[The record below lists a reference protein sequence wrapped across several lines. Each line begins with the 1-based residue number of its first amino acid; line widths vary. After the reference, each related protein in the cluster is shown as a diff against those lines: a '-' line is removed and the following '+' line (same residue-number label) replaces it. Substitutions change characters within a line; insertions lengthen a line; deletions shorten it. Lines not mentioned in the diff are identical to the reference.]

1 MKTIKL
7 IVNTKSETY
16 PIFIGSKLITKLSR
30 ILKQNSI
37 NFNKCLFVIDKKVP
51 KKMISKINQSMKNK
65 KCFKYF
71 FTAKEK
77 NKNQKNVNNILN
89 ILLKKNFTRKDC
101 LISIGGG
108 ITGDVTGFAASIFKR
123 GLQFVNIPTTL
134 LSQVDSSVGGK
145 TGVNTKEGKNL
156 IGSFYQPK
164 LVISDSQFLK
174 TLSPREITCGYGEIF
189 KHSLIKNKKFY
200 NYLNHNVS
208 SILKLKSPFIE
219 KAIFE
224 SCKIKKLVVEED
236 EKEKGIRKVLNFGH
250 TFAHA
255 YEASLGF
262 SKKLNHGEAVILGII
277 SALKFSLKR
286 KYLKKKEF
294 DLIIKH
300 IIEAKLPSQIK
311 NYFSIRDLNKILSF
325 MLKDK
330 KNFSNKVNLILLK
343 KVGSA
348 TINHQ
353 YKVDFIKSFLK
364 NELTN

>member
-1 MKTIKL
+1 MKPIK
-7 IVNTKSETY
+7 INVKTKLENY
-16 PIFIGSKLITKLSR
+16 PIIIGSGIIRNLGVYLNK
-30 ILKQNSI
+30 NSI
-37 NFNKCLFVIDKKVP
+37 NFNQCLLIIDKKVP
-51 KKMISKINQSMKNK
+51 KKMISKIIKSLK
-65 KCFKYF
+65 KKKISKFLF
-71 FTAKEK
+71 NSNEK
-77 NKNQKNVNNILN
+77 NKNLNTINKILQ
-89 ILLKKNFTRKDC
+89 ILLNKNFSRLDC
-101 LISIGGG
+101 VMTIGGG
-108 ITGDVTGFAASIFKR
+108 ITGDVGGFAASLYKR
-123 GLQFVNIPTTL
+123 GLKFINIPTTL
-134 LSQVDSSVGGK
+134 LSQVDSSLGGK
-145 TGVNTKEGKNL
+145 TGVNTSEGKNL

-164 LVISDSQFLK
+164 IVISDSEFLRS
-174 TLSPREITCGYGEIF
+174 LPRREIICGYGEIF
-189 KHSLIKNKKFY
+189 KHSLILNKIFY
-200 NYLNHNVS
+200 KYLNNNS
-208 SILKLKSPFIE
+208 LNIINLKSPFIE

-277 SALKFSLKR
+277 SALKFSLKE

-311 NYFSIRDLNKILSF
+311 NYFSIKDLNKILSF

-330 KNFSNKVNLILLK
+330 KNFSNKINLILLK

-348 TINHQ
+348 IINHQ